1 MSSSFTYTGTQT
13 FTRAHAKRISFKVAT
28 DLKRMQRLYG
38 QPTDPEIEEYELELI
53 ELVTAGYLRTVT
65 YGYRRDDSWIEP
77 TFRYTAFELADPGF
91 GDDPGRVR
99 ARADISGASF
109 YSYLTYSNAWDA
121 LSGAGQ
127 DAFKKSL
134 PVKRG
139 GAPEPGTDGYLQRD
153 LSYSAGGRG
162 LQRATVRSWG

>member
-1 MSSSFTYTGTQT
+1 MSSSFTYTGTQA
-13 FTRAHAKRISFKVAT
+13 FTRVHAKRISFKVAT

-38 QPTDPEIEEYELELI
+38 LPTDREIEEYERELI

-65 YGYRRDDSWIEP
+65 YGYRRSDSWIEP
-77 TFRYTAFELADPGF
+77 AVCYTAFELADPGF

-109 YSYLTYSNAWDA
+109 YSYLIYSSAWDA
-121 LSGAGQ
+121 LSGAEQ
-127 DAFKKSL
+127 DAFKESL
-134 PVKRG
+134 PFRRG
-139 GAPEPGTDGYLQRD
+139 GAPEPGIDGYLQQD
-153 LSYSAGGRG
+153 LAYSAGGRG

>member
-1 MSSSFTYTGTQT
+1 MSSSFSYTGTQA

-38 QPTDPEIEEYELELI
+38 LPTDLKIEEYELELI

-65 YGYRRDDSWIEP
+65 YGYRRDDSLIEP
-77 TFRYTAFELADPGF
+77 TVHYTAFDLADPDF

-109 YSYLTYSNAWDA
+109 YSYLIYSSAWDA
-121 LSGAGQ
+121 LSGAEQ
-127 DAFKKSL
+127 DAFEKSL
-134 PVKRG
+134 PFKRG
-139 GAPEPGTDGYLQRD
+139 GAPESSIDGYLQRD

>member
-38 QPTDPEIEEYELELI
+38 LPTDLKIEEYELELI

-77 TFRYTAFELADPGF
+77 TVRYTAFELADPEF

-99 ARADISGASF
+99 ARANISAASF
-109 YSYLTYSNAWDA
+109 YSYLTYSSAWNA
-121 LSGAGQ
+121 LSGTEQ
-127 DAFKKSL
+127 DAFEESL
-134 PVKRG
+134 PFKRG
-139 GAPEPGTDGYLQRD
+139 GAPEPGIDGYLQQD
-153 LSYSAGGRG
+153 LAYSAGGRG